1 MVLAFGALTMT
12 GNQRITAVLMII
24 VSFPFFSAN
33 AGEKTYQIGKLVSI
47 ESPETPVSLPVPTLI
62 RPQNSPPM
70 QFPPGQAISVP
81 VHLFYKFEIQ
91 QADVLYVGLCQRK
104 DYRAEWRVADDIQFR
119 LKKDKIYLRRQKK
132 GELALSLLL
141 TAKLGPD
148 GKPTTIVAFGKY
160 K

>member
-1 MVLAFGALTMT
+1 M
-12 GNQRITAVLMII
+12 
-24 VSFPFFSAN
+24 
-33 AGEKTYQIGKLVSI
+33 
-47 ESPETPVSLPVPTLI
+47 
-62 RPQNSPPM
+62 
-70 QFPPGQAISVP
+70 
-81 VHLFYKFEIQ
+81 HLFYKFEIQ

-119 LKKDKIYLRRQKK
+119 LKKDKIYLRRQEK
-132 GELALSLLL
+132 GELALNLLL

>member
-1 MVLAFGALTMT
+1 MVLALGVLTMT
-12 GNQRITAVLMII
+12 GNQRITAILMIL
-24 VSFPFFSAN
+24 VSFPFFSAY
-33 AGEKTYQIGKLVSI
+33 AGEKTYQTGKLVSI
-47 ESPETPVSLPVPTLI
+47 ESPETPISLPV
-62 RPQNSPPM
+62 
-70 QFPPGQAISVP
+70 QFPPGQAVSVP
-81 VHLFYKFEIQ
+81 MHLFYKFEIQ

-119 LKKDKIYLRRQKK
+119 LKKDKIYLRRQEK
-132 GELALSLLL
+132 GELALNLLL